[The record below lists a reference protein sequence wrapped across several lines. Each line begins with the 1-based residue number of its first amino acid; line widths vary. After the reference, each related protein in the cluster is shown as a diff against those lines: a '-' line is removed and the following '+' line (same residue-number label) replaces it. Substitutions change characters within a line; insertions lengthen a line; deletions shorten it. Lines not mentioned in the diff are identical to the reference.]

1 MNIVSTDFLTIFFRG
16 INEALMKLL
25 EACDAVELDP
35 RDIQNR
41 ADRKKIIKDS
51 QKLLDRNDKAISFL

>member
-1 MNIVSTDFLTIFFRG
+1 
-16 INEALMKLL
+16 MKLL

-35 RDIQNR
+35 KDIQNR